1 MKESASPSFDYV
13 IVGAGT
19 AGCALAG
26 RLAEDPGVRVCL
38 IEAGGSDRHPF
49 ISTPAMVAA
58 AIGTRRLNW
67 RFETVPQAH
76 LNGRR
81 IPQPRGRVVGGS
93 GSINGMVYSRGN
105 PRDYDDWSAGGAA
118 GWSYAQ
124 VLPYFLRT
132 ENNQDLPASRYHGH
146 GGPMNVMWPR
156 GPNQLNSDFIAATES
171 LGYPGTADFTGTTN
185 EGVGFRQGVIRGG
198 RRETTARAFLRPAL
212 ARGNVALYTD
222 ALVLR
227 VLVEQGRAVGVIYER
242 EGQQHE
248 VRAAREVIL
257 SAGTIQTPQILMLS
271 GLGPAV
277 QLQARGVQPVLNL
290 PGVGRNLQ
298 DHLACPVLMSTTN
311 ATSYGISA
319 RALPRGVW
327 NVLQYLFT
335 RSGPFASNVFESV
348 GFLKTAPGLD
358 RPDVQFVFQPA
369 ARPRPPFPLPVGHGY
384 AISPVSLYPKSRG
397 SITLLDSDPH
407 VAPAIDPAL
416 LSVEE
421 DIQPLI
427 RAIKLA
433 RRILGAANFARYHGV
448 ELAPGKSVQ
457 TDTDIA
463 EFIRASSYTVHH
475 QVGTCR
481 MGEDPDSVVDSQ
493 LRLRGLEGLR
503 VVDASVMP
511 TIIGGNTNAVV
522 VMIAEKAS
530 DLIRGRPPLAPA
542 QLDAAPAQ
550 HAPAEEP
557 AWQ

>member
-1 MKESASPSFDYV
+1 MKASAAATFDYV

-26 RLAEDPGVRVCL
+26 RLAEDPAVRVCV

-49 ISTPAMVAA
+49 ISTPALVAA

-76 LNGRR
+76 LHGRR

-105 PRDYDDWSAGGAA
+105 RRDYDDWAAAGAA
-118 GWSYAQ
+118 GWSYAE

-132 ENNQDLPASRYHGH
+132 ENNQDLPASLYHAH
-146 GGPMNVMWPR
+146 GGPMNVMRPR
-156 GPNQLNSDFIAATES
+156 GPNQLNRDFIAATES
-171 LGYPGTADFTGTTN
+171 LGFPGTTDFTGPTN
-185 EGVGFRQGVIRGG
+185 EGVGFRQGVLRAG
-198 RRETTARAFLRPAL
+198 RRVTTARAFLRPAL
-212 ARGNVALYTD
+212 ARGNVTLYTN

-227 VLVEQGRAVGVIYER
+227 VTVAEGRATGIVYEHD
-242 EGQQHE
+242 GQQHE
-248 VRAAREVIL
+248 VRATREVIL
-257 SAGTIQTPQILMLS
+257 SAGTIQTPQILLLS
-271 GLGPAV
+271 GIGPAV
-277 QLQARGVQPVLNL
+277 QLQASGIQPVHNL

-298 DHLACPVLMSTTN
+298 DHLACPVLMTTTDS
-311 ATSYGISA
+311 TSYGISA

-327 NVLQYLFT
+327 AVVQYLLA

-348 GFLKTAPGLD
+348 GFLKTVPGLD

-369 ARPRPPFPLPVGHGY
+369 ARPKPPFPLPVGHGY

-397 SITLLDSDPH
+397 SVTLLSADPH

-427 RAIKLA
+427 RAIRIA
-433 RRILGAANFARYHGV
+433 RRILSAPNFARYHGTEV
-448 ELAPGKSVQ
+448 APGAAVES
-457 TDTDIA
+457 DADIA
-463 EFIRASSYTVHH
+463 EFIRASAYTVHH

-481 MGEDPDSVVDSQ
+481 MGEHPDAVVDSQ
-493 LRLRGLEGLR
+493 LRLRGLDGLR

-511 TIIGGNTNAVV
+511 LIIGGNTNAVV
-522 VMIAEKAS
+522 VMIAEKAA
-530 DLIRGRPPLAPA
+530 DMIRQRPPLAPIKEA
-542 QLDAAPAQ
+542 S
-550 HAPAEEP
+550 
-557 AWQ
+557 WQ

>member
-1 MKESASPSFDYV
+1 MNEPAAAFDYV

-26 RLAEDPGVRVCL
+26 RLAEVAATRVCL
-38 IEAGGSDRHPF
+38 IEAGGGDRHPF

-105 PRDYDDWSAGGAA
+105 PRDYADWVAAGAT
-118 GWSYAQ
+118 GWSYAE

-146 GGPMNVMWPR
+146 GGPMNVMRPR
-156 GPNQLNSDFIAATES
+156 RPNQLNNDFIEATQS
-171 LGYPGTADFTGTTN
+171 LGFPRTEDFTGVTN

-212 ARGNVALYTD
+212 ARGNVTLLTE
-222 ALVLR
+222 ALVRR
-227 VLVEQGRAVGVIYER
+227 VLVEGGRAVGVVYER
-242 EGQQHE
+242 AGQQHE
-248 VRAAREVIL
+248 VRATREVIL
-257 SAGTIQTPQILMLS
+257 SAGAIQTPQILQLS
-271 GLGPAV
+271 GIGPAAE
-277 QLQARGVQPVLNL
+277 LQGAGIKPVHDL

-311 ATSYGISA
+311 AISYGISA
-319 RALPRGVW
+319 RALPRGIC
-327 NVLQYLFT
+327 NVLQYLFGRT
-335 RSGPFASNVFESV
+335 GPFASNVFESV
-348 GFLKTAPGLD
+348 GFLKTAPDLD

-369 ARPRPPFPLPVGHGY
+369 ARPRPTFPLPIGHGF

-397 SITLLDSDPH
+397 TVTLRSPDPH

-416 LSVEE
+416 LSVEA

-433 RRILGAANFARYHGV
+433 RRILGAPNFARYHATEV
-448 ELAPGKSVQ
+448 APGAAVQ
-457 TDTDIA
+457 TDAQIA

-481 MGEDPDSVVDSQ
+481 MGEHPEAVVDSQ
-493 LRLRGLEGLR
+493 LRLRGIEGLR
-503 VVDASVMP
+503 IVDASVMP
-511 TIIGGNTNAVV
+511 LIIGGNTNAVV
-522 VMIAEKAS
+522 VMIAEKAA
-530 DLIRGRPPLAPA
+530 DLIRQRPLLAPA
-542 QLDAAPAQ
+542 QEL
-550 HAPAEEP
+550 
-557 AWQ
+557 

>member
-1 MKESASPSFDYV
+1 MNAPAAAAFDYV

-26 RLAEDPGVRVCL
+26 RLAEDPTTRVCL
-38 IEAGGSDRHPF
+38 IEAGGSDHHPV
-49 ISTPAMVAA
+49 ISTPALVAA
-58 AIGTRRLNW
+58 AIANRKFNW

-105 PRDYDDWSAGGAA
+105 PRDYADWVAAGAT
-118 GWSYAQ
+118 GWSYAE
-124 VLPYFLRT
+124 VLPYFLRS
-132 ENNQDLPASRYHGH
+132 ENNQDLPASPYHAH
-146 GGPMNVMWPR
+146 GGPMNVMRPR
-156 GPNQLNSDFIAATES
+156 RPNQLNSDFIEATQS
-171 LGYPGTADFTGTTN
+171 LGFARTEDFTGPTN
-185 EGVGFRQGVIRGG
+185 EGVGFRQGIIRAG

-212 ARGNVALYTD
+212 ARGNVTLYTD

-227 VLVEQGRAVGVIYER
+227 VIVDAGRAVGVVYER
-242 EGQQHE
+242 EGRQRE

-257 SAGTIQTPQILMLS
+257 SAGTVQTPQILQLS
-271 GLGPAV
+271 GIGPAA
-277 QLQARGVQPVLNL
+277 QLQAGGIKPVHDL
-290 PGVGRNLQ
+290 PGVGRNLH
-298 DHLACPVLMSTTN
+298 DHLACPVLMSTSN
-311 ATSYGISA
+311 STSYGISPK
-319 RALPRGVW
+319 ALPRGIW
-327 NVLQYLFT
+327 NVAQYLLGRT
-335 RSGPFASNVFESV
+335 GPFASNVFESV
-348 GFLKTAPGLD
+348 GFLKTKVELD

-369 ARPRPPFPLPVGHGY
+369 ARPRPTFPLPIGHGF

-397 SITLLDSDPH
+397 TVTLSSPDPH

-421 DIQPLI
+421 DIQPLV

-433 RRILGAANFARYHGV
+433 RRILAAPSFARYQAT
-448 ELAPGKSVQ
+448 ETAPGAAVQ
-457 TDTDIA
+457 SEAQIA

-481 MGEDPDSVVDSQ
+481 MGEHPEAVVDSQ

-511 TIIGGNTNAVV
+511 LIIGGNTNAVV
-522 VMIAEKAS
+522 VMIAEKAA
-530 DLIRGRPPLAPA
+530 DLIRQRPLLAPA
-542 QLDAAPAQ
+542 QEL
-550 HAPAEEP
+550 
-557 AWQ
+557 

>member
-1 MKESASPSFDYV
+1 MNEPAAAFDYV

-26 RLAEDPGVRVCL
+26 RLAEDAATRVCL
-38 IEAGGSDRHPF
+38 IEAGGGDRHPF

-105 PRDYDDWSAGGAA
+105 PRDYADWVAAGAT
-118 GWSYAQ
+118 GWSYAE

-146 GGPMNVMWPR
+146 GGPMNVMRPR
-156 GPNQLNSDFIAATES
+156 RPNQLNNDFIEATQS
-171 LGYPGTADFTGTTN
+171 LGFPRTEDFTGVTN

-212 ARGNVALYTD
+212 ARGNVTLLTE
-222 ALVLR
+222 ALVRR
-227 VLVEQGRAVGVIYER
+227 VLVEGGRAVGVVYER
-242 EGQQHE
+242 AGQQHE
-248 VRAAREVIL
+248 VRATREVIL
-257 SAGTIQTPQILMLS
+257 SAGAIQTPQILQLS
-271 GLGPAV
+271 GIGPAAE
-277 QLQARGVQPVLNL
+277 LQGAGIKPVHDL

-319 RALPRGVW
+319 RALPRGIW
-327 NVLQYLFT
+327 NVIQYLFGRT
-335 RSGPFASNVFESV
+335 GPFASNVFESV
-348 GFLKTAPGLD
+348 GFLKTAPDLD

-369 ARPRPPFPLPVGHGY
+369 ARPRPTFPLPIGHGF

-397 SITLLDSDPH
+397 TVTLRSPDPH

-416 LSVEE
+416 LSVEA

-433 RRILGAANFARYHGV
+433 RRILGAPNFARYHATEV
-448 ELAPGKSVQ
+448 APGAAVQ
-457 TDTDIA
+457 TDAQIA

-481 MGEDPDSVVDSQ
+481 MGEHPEAVVDSQ
-493 LRLRGLEGLR
+493 LRLRGIEGLR
-503 VVDASVMP
+503 IVDASVMP
-511 TIIGGNTNAVV
+511 LIIGGNTNAVV
-522 VMIAEKAS
+522 VMIAEKAA
-530 DLIRGRPPLAPA
+530 DLIRQRPLLAPA
-542 QLDAAPAQ
+542 QEL
-550 HAPAEEP
+550 
-557 AWQ
+557 